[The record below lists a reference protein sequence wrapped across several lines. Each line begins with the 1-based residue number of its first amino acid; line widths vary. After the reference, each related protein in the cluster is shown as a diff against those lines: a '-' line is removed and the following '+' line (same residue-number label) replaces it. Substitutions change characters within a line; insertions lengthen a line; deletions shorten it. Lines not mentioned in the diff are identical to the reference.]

1 MTSTTPHHSA
11 VSDGAIP
18 DRDLHVYDAD
28 VGWRNLLPDLD
39 ELYRYRF
46 LLRNLIVRDLKV
58 RYKNSVLGVL
68 WSLLNPLLMMVVFTL
83 VFGVLSSNDIRQYSV
98 FFLVG
103 LMPWNFFSG
112 SILGGANSIIGNAH
126 LVKKVYFPREL
137 LPIAALMS
145 NLVNFFIALGL
156 LAVFLYASG
165 IGLTVHA
172 VWVPLLIII
181 QLIFTLG
188 LVFLLSG
195 LHVFYRDIMMILDVV
210 MLAWFFLTPIMYPLS
225 RFGQEITILG
235 VELLPERIMRWVNP
249 MASIIDGYRT
259 VLWGTIDSAGV
270 VSAGPAAMDPAYLL
284 RTFVTALIV
293 LVAGYIVFARRRHKF
308 AETL

>member
-1 MTSTTPHHSA
+1 MTTTSTRETTVPPER
-11 VSDGAIP
+11 VD
-18 DRDLHVYDAD
+18 VYDAD
-28 VGWRNLLPDLD
+28 VGWRNLLPDLR
-39 ELYRYRF
+39 LLFRYRY

-68 WSLLNPLLMMVVFTL
+68 WSLLNPLLMMVVFSL

-112 SILGGANSIIGNAH
+112 AILGGANSITTNSN

-137 LPIAALMS
+137 LPLSSVFS
-145 NLVNFFIALGL
+145 NLVHFFIAL
-156 LAVFLYASG
+156 AVLVIFLYASG
-165 IGLTVHA
+165 LGITLYAAWV
-172 VWVPLLIII
+172 VPLLIT

-188 LVFLLSG
+188 LCLLLGS
-195 LHVFYRDIMMILDVV
+195 LQVFYRDVTMILDVV

-225 RFGQEITILG
+225 QFGESVIILG
-235 VELLPERIMRWVNP
+235 FQFVPAQLMRWLNP

-259 VLWGTIDSAGV
+259 VLWGTISNAGV
-270 VSAGPAAMDPAYLL
+270 VSAGPVSMDPAYLL
-284 RTFVTALIV
+284 RTFVTSLIV
-293 LVAGYIVFARRRHKF
+293 LFVGYLVFARTQHLF
-308 AETL
+308 GEAL